1 MKSLIIDDIIKKENV
16 KSVFKLENR
25 LFNSDDLIKFKTIL
39 KKVYQDNNI
48 DISLLTDNISK
59 LLKSINNKLDSNNYF
74 VFNLDNQNILFYK

>member
-1 MKSLIIDDIIKKENV
+1 MKSLIIDDIIKKEDV

-25 LFNSDDLIKFKTIL
+25 LFNSDDLIKFKAIL
-39 KKVYQDNNI
+39 KKVYEDNNI

-59 LLKSINNKLDSNNYF
+59 LLKSINNKLDLNSYF